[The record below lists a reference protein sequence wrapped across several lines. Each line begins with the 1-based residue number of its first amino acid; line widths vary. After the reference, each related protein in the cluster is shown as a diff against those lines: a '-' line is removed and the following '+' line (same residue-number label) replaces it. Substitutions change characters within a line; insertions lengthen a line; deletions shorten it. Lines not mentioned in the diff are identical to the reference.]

1 MKKFATMLFLI
12 TLISLSAALPNTPD
26 SQVGFNFGSAN
37 LNQIVDP
44 SSSAYTVNIKSFSFQ
59 PATLNVPAGTTVTWN
74 NQDSVQH
81 TVTSDVQGLFD
92 SGAIAPGKKFTY
104 TFPAPGS
111 YSYHCSIHP
120 GMKGTIV
127 VAGTTDQQLT
137 QSILPRN
144 LLSSSAIQGI
154 NPGSAQGNSG
164 NGGSPLWSEKPLSA
178 QTTAANGGTEGALQS
193 KSLQLNVPLGQN
205 AGQLSMQNAAVASS
219 LPSTQNA
226 IQQFSQYYRSASEV
240 PKDQLT
246 APTKIDLKGIEPTT
260 IYFGSTQKAVPYSQ
274 YQTYALTTG
283 MNSLWIQ
290 GASSWTQYAVVPQGS
305 TLNMIT
311 MSPTGGEGYLYEVY
325 PDGTLDKNGY
335 YFYPYNQIGFYADQ
349 VGEHQ
354 LFFNIGGQPS
364 NVIVI
369 DVIGYQP
376 PAPPVYSFASV
387 TISSSWLRGYNVYV
401 DGSIR
406 ATEGTT
412 GEPDGTVT
420 INVLGNQYHNIV
432 IDGSGFTFSDYKY
445 FNAGYSYTLNV

>member
-1 MKKFATMLFLI
+1 
-12 TLISLSAALPNTPD
+12 
-26 SQVGFNFGSAN
+26 
-37 LNQIVDP
+37 VDP
-44 SSSAYTVNIKSFSFQ
+44 SSSANTVNIKSFSFQ

-81 TVTSDVQGLFD
+81 TVTSDVQDLFD

-127 VAGTTDQQLT
+127 VMGTGQQAT
-137 QSILPRN
+137 QSILPGK
-144 LLSSSAIQGI
+144 LLSSSGIQGI
-154 NPGSAQGNSG
+154 NPGSVQENSG
-164 NGGSPLWSEKPLSA
+164 NGGSPSWSEKPLSGQMTSVNA
-178 QTTAANGGTEGALQS
+178 GTGTEDALQS
-193 KSLQLNVPLGQN
+193 KSQALTLDTLDMPLGQS
-205 AGQLSMQNAAVASS
+205 AGQSGQSSMQSAAVAST
-219 LPSTQNA
+219 LPSTQKA
-226 IQQFSQYYRSASEV
+226 IQQFSQYYRSASAV

-246 APTKIDLKGIEPTT
+246 TPTKIDLQGMEPAM
-260 IYFGSTQKAVPYSQ
+260 IYFGSSQKAVPYTQ

-283 MNSLWIQ
+283 ANSLWIQ
-290 GASSWTQYAVVPQGS
+290 GASSWTQYAMVPQGS
-305 TLNMIT
+305 MLNMIT
-311 MSPTGGEGYLYEVY
+311 MSPTGGSGYLYEIY

-354 LFFNIGGQPS
+354 LFFNIDGQPS

-369 DVIGYQP
+369 DVIAYQP

-401 DGSIR
+401 DGSIQ

-420 INVLGNQYHNIV
+420 LNVLGDQYHNIV
-432 IDGSGFTFSDYKY
+432 IDGDMFTFSDYKY
-445 FNAGYSYTLNV
+445 FSSGYAYILNV